1 MTKESRRLPLTDWQI
16 ADSDRLKQKYQ
27 EKRASLN
34 LTQEKLAAA
43 LGEGVTQ
50 GAVSHFMNKR
60 TALSIR
66 AVTVFARLLEVP
78 ISEISPTL
86 AAEVEKMAG
95 PYGEAEYQK
104 QDLYAKATAGHRM
117 AVDEMAS
124 RMLGMSED
132 QALKLKQAM
141 DLLMPPDDSNQD

>member
-1 MTKESRRLPLTDWQI
+1 MAKESRRLPLADWQLE
-16 ADSDRLKQKYQ
+16 DSDRLKEKFQ
-27 EKRASLN
+27 EKRHALN

-50 GAVSHFMNKR
+50 GAVSHFMNRR

-66 AVTVFARLLEVP
+66 AVTVFARILEVP

-86 AAEVEKMAG
+86 AAEVEKMAA
-95 PYGEAEYQK
+95 PYGDAEYQK
-104 QDLYAKATAGHRM
+104 QDLYAQPTAGHRM

-124 RMLGMSED
+124 RMLGMSEE

-141 DLLMPPDDSNQD
+141 DLLMPSDDPRKD